1 MAKTTFAS
9 GTTAGHTFYIK
20 DLDGTSYT
28 PITFHVFDWSVQYVA
43 LDAYQPGLVPSTC
56 RLEIVVGS
64 RDSSTGPLYDLMAD
78 STGRFV
84 IEIVKSGPIDLW
96 RGFIQPELC
105 SVELING
112 QRVLRLEAADGFAY
126 LDTPTSRLASGG
138 VASGLVPFTDQIA
151 DIFSYFR
158 YFELY
163 RNFVTS
169 AMMRGETEAG
179 TSAQPSGGEGLYY
192 SGCIMENWQ
201 YTLSGSQRNFRTCR
215 EVLDD
220 ICTSFGLQ
228 MFQVQGYIAFR
239 AIYDDNPTSW
249 FEYDF
254 QGDQVGA
261 LMLGGTTTITAIA
274 GGLEMNKA
282 AVREW
287 WIEHSIPAPLI
298 VGVDSVPARRD
309 HELVGQAIPTG
320 SNFLKYWLTVD
331 FTVTVPAN
339 YGTSNVDFEVK
350 YTWQFNGY
358 YWDGSAWSTTPTYA
372 THTFTEGINNPDP
385 LPLETQVTAVIA
397 NNKSMTT
404 LPNIGPN
411 NVFLTVEINRTA
423 GKPLTIDTEDAIYR
437 LEYNTQ
443 SGDNLLYLVDNKS
456 KRIGERRDSS
466 TLLGDKYVNNPSI
479 TPTANELRIYTNTG
493 RTTEIGNALWGTYK
507 YPLIY
512 AVYYELV
519 SKLATP
525 RQYYELET
533 AAQNYDYSR
542 RINFGGTYYR
552 VVNMTIEEDR
562 SQLTLLQIATD
573 EPTP

>member
-9 GTTAGHTFYIK
+9 GTTAAHTFYIK
-20 DLDGTSYT
+20 DLDGASYT

-56 RLEIVVGS
+56 RLEVLVGA
-64 RDSSTGPLYDLMAD
+64 RDSATGPLYDLMAD
-78 STGRFV
+78 STGRYV
-84 IEIVKSGPIDLW
+84 IEIQKAGPLDVW

-126 LDTPTSRLASGG
+126 LDVPTSRLASGG

-158 YFELY
+158 FFDLY
-163 RNFVTS
+163 RNFVVS
-169 AMMRGETEAG
+169 AVMRGVTENG
-179 TSAQPSGGEGLYY
+179 TSAQPTGGEGLYY

-201 YTLSGSQRNFRTCR
+201 YTLTNSQKNFRTCR

-228 MFQVQGYIAFR
+228 MFQVQGYVAFR
-239 AIYDDNPTSW
+239 AIYDDNPASW

-254 QGDQVGA
+254 QGDQVSTV
-261 LMLGGTTTITAIA
+261 MLGGTTTIAAIA

-287 WIEHSIPAPLI
+287 WVEHAILSPQI
-298 VGVDSVPARRD
+298 VGIDSVPARRQED
-309 HELVGQAIPTG
+309 WVGQAIPTG
-320 SNFLKYWLTVD
+320 SNYLKYWLDVD

-339 YGTSNVDFEVK
+339 YGTHNVTFQVD
-350 YTWQFNGY
+350 YTWQFGAY
-358 YWDGSAWSTTPTYA
+358 YWNGTAWTLTPSYVS
-372 THTFTEGINNPDP
+372 HNFTDSISNPDP
-385 LPLETQVTAVIA
+385 IIIEVNVVESVA
-397 NNKSMTT
+397 NNNSMTT

-411 NVFLTVEINRTA
+411 AVYLTVEITRTA
-423 GKPLTIDTEDAIYR
+423 GPALTIDTQNATYK
-437 LEYNTQ
+437 LEYNAA

-456 KRIGERRDSS
+456 KRIGERRDST

-493 RTTEIGNALWGTYK
+493 RTTNVGNALWGDDK
-507 YPLIY
+507 HPLIY

-519 SKLATP
+519 SKLAVP
-525 RQYYELET
+525 RQYYEIET
-533 AAQNYDYSR
+533 VAQVFDYSR
-542 RINFGGTYYR
+542 RINFGGVYYR
-552 VVNMTIEEDR
+552 MVNLTIEEDR
-562 SQLTLLQIATD
+562 SQTTLLQIATD